1 MTFGPSPSIIDS
13 RQVADKLL
21 NGTGIHSHP
30 FFDETLILAASVLC
44 HYQPSQLV
52 SFPMHRQMMRYD
64 PEREEAKENGEKGG
78 GKGGFGTGRRVISS
92 TLLPRVSS
100 LASPPA

>member
-1 MTFGPSPSIIDS
+1 MTSGWSTSAWVRWKMTFGPSPSTINS

-30 FFDETLILAASVLC
+30 LFDETLILAASVLC

-78 GKGGFGTGRRVISS
+78 REALARGGG
-92 TLLPRVSS
+92 
-100 LASPPA
+100 